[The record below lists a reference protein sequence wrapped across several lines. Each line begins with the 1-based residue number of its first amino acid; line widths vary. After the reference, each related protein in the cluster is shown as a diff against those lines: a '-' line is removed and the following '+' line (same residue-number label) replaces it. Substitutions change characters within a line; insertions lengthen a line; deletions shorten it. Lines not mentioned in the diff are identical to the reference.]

1 MEKVTHRVI
10 HRPAFRIRFF
20 NSAKV
25 LSMYSI
31 LLSAGWP
38 IWPLLII
45 SILGLAIVI
54 ERAWYLRQIQIFPK
68 NCLESAFSLANSLS
82 SGKSVSEPEISALK
96 QSSPAGS
103 LFAALL
109 REKSQSAEAES
120 ALEELQATAQT
131 EWLKLDRYLGALATI
146 ATIAPL
152 LGLFGTVV
160 GMIEIFGSQGS
171 INGAS
176 SSPQQLAHGISVAL
190 YNTAFG
196 LLIAIPAL
204 AAWRSLRAM
213 ANQRQRE
220 CEEFTRQLFKKLY
233 PTDSSAS

>member
-1 MEKVTHRVI
+1 
-10 HRPAFRIRFF
+10 
-20 NSAKV
+20 
-25 LSMYSI
+25 MYSI

-45 SILGLAIVI
+45 SILGLAIAL
-54 ERAWYLRQIQIFPK
+54 ERTWYLRQTHIFPK
-68 NCLESAFSLANSLS
+68 NSLESFFSLANQIVGSKSPVSEQQIAALASLS
-82 SGKSVSEPEISALK
+82 PASPLLACTLKEKLSGSSSEAT
-96 QSSPAGS
+96 
-103 LFAALL
+103 
-109 REKSQSAEAES
+109 
-120 ALEELQATAQT
+120 LEELQATAQAT
-131 EWLKLDRYLGALATI
+131 WQKLDRYLGALAMI

-160 GMIEIFGSQGS
+160 GMIEIFGSQGAM
-171 INGAS
+171 NGTAG
-176 SSPQQLAHGISVAL
+176 SPQQLAHGISVAL

-204 AAWRSLRAM
+204 AAWRGLRAM

-233 PTDSSAS
+233 PNVSNDAVDTSK

>member
-1 MEKVTHRVI
+1 
-10 HRPAFRIRFF
+10 
-20 NSAKV
+20 
-25 LSMYSI
+25 MYSI

-45 SILGLAIVI
+45 SIIGLAILI
-54 ERAWYLRQIQIFPK
+54 ERSWYLRQVHIFPK
-68 NCLESAFSLANSLS
+68 GCLETAFTLANQV
-82 SGKSVSEPEISALK
+82 VSQKTLASEQITQLAQL
-96 QSSPAGS
+96 SPAS
-103 LFAALL
+103 PLLACVL
-109 REKSQSAEAES
+109 REKSAGNNTQS
-120 ALEELQATAQT
+120 ALEELQAVAQAT
-131 EWLKLDRYLGALATI
+131 WLKFDRYLGALATI

-160 GMIEIFGSQGS
+160 GMIEIFGSQGA
-171 INGAS
+171 INGAG
-176 SSPQQLAHGISVAL
+176 SPQQLAHGISVAL

-204 AAWRSLRAM
+204 AAWRILRAI

-233 PTDSSAS
+233 PTESA